1 MRLSIEITP
10 EQHQLL
16 KVAAALQGE
25 TIKSYVLK
33 RALPDVDEN
42 EALAHLE
49 SFLQPRVKAASKEK
63 LSSKSVAE
71 IFQKVLDGA
80 K

>member
-25 TIKSYVLK
+25 SIKNYVLK
-33 RALPDVDEN
+33 RALPDIDEN

-49 SFLQPRVKAASKEK
+49 SFLKPRVTAAKEGK
-63 LSSKSVAE
+63 FSNKTVSE
-71 IFQKVLDGA
+71 IFKTVLDGT

>member
-25 TIKSYVLK
+25 SIKEYVLK
-33 RALPDVDEN
+33 RTLPSLPEE
-42 EALAHLE
+42 EALQKLE
-49 SFLQPRVKAASKEK
+49 TFLKPRIESARKGDVTSD
-63 LSSKSVAE
+63 SVDT
-71 IFQKVLDGA
+71 IFEDVLKQG
-80 K
+80 

>member
-25 TIKSYVLK
+25 TIKDYVLK
-33 RALPDVDEN
+33 RTLPALSEQ
-42 EALAHLE
+42 EALQKLE
-49 SFLQPRVKAASKEK
+49 AFLRPRIESARKGELTSD
-63 LSSKSVAE
+63 SVDS
-71 IFQKVLDGA
+71 IFNDVLKQG
-80 K
+80 